1 MVGEDDS
8 PRYRIRAVAERTGI
22 PTATLRAW
30 ERRYGVPEPARSDAR
45 YRLYSERD
53 LSRVRRMASLCAG
66 GLRPAEAART
76 VRTQSMP
83 PPAAIPI
90 ENDDGRDRIIAA
102 IRALDVDALRNALE
116 VALTAGNAA
125 HAYDTVIAPALR
137 RIGELWQS
145 GELSVANEHAASHI
159 VRDLLS
165 TLLRLATP
173 PAPGPTVVLACY
185 DEEQH
190 ELGLL
195 GFALHVASW
204 GYRPLFLG
212 ARVPP
217 CALHKAIEIHRPV
230 IVGIGMVIPPQG
242 DDARAVLSAYAKA
255 CGPIPWVV
263 GGPGSVHVAEQVRR
277 RGGVVASSDLREVRA
292 LFDKLARPKRRPS

>member
-8 PRYRIRAVAERTGI
+8 PRYRIQAVAARTGI

-53 LSRVRRMASLCAG
+53 LGRVRRMASLCAG
-66 GLRPAEAART
+66 GLRPAEAALA
-76 VRTQSMP
+76 VRTQAQPTNGSKVDDAAADRIV
-83 PPAAIPI
+83 AAIK
-90 ENDDGRDRIIAA
+90 
-102 IRALDVDALRNALE
+102 ALDVDALRSSLE
-116 VALTAGNAA
+116 VALTVGNAA
-125 HAYDTVIAPALR
+125 HAYESLIAPALR
-137 RIGELWQS
+137 RVGTLWAC
-145 GELSVANEHAASHI
+145 GELSVAHEHAATHI

-173 PAPGPTVVLACY
+173 PAPAPTVLLACF

-195 GFALHVASW
+195 GFALHVTSW

-217 CALHKAIEIHRPV
+217 RALADAIEIHRPAL
-230 IVGIGMVIPPQG
+230 VGISVVIAPQT
-242 DDARAVLSAYAKA
+242 DATRALLSAYAKS
-255 CGPIPWVV
+255 CGTVPWIV
-263 GGPGSVHVAEQVRR
+263 GGPASLEVAEAVRR
-277 RGGVVASSDLREVRA
+277 RGGVVAPADLQEVRA
-292 LFDKLARPKRRPS
+292 LFDKLTRPKRRAQ

>member
-8 PRYRIRAVAERTGI
+8 PRYRIQAVSDRTGI

-76 VRTQSMP
+76 VRTQTKP
-83 PPAAIPI
+83 PSAAPV
-90 ENDDGRDRIIAA
+90 EGEEGRDRFILA
-102 IRALDVDALRNALE
+102 IRALDVDALRSALE
-116 VALTAGNAA
+116 VALTVGNAA
-125 HAYDTVIAPALR
+125 HAYDSVIAPALR
-137 RIGELWQS
+137 RIGDLWQS
-145 GELSVANEHAASHI
+145 GELSVASEHAASHI
-159 VRDLLS
+159 VSDLLS

-173 PAPGPTVVLACY
+173 PPPAPTVVLACF

-195 GFALHVASW
+195 GFALHAASW

-217 CALHKAIEIHRPV
+217 CALGEAIAIHHPV
-230 IVGIGMVIPPQG
+230 IVGIGMVVPPQG
-242 DDARAVLSAYAKA
+242 DYARAFLSAYAKA
-255 CGPIPWVV
+255 FGSIPWVV
-263 GGPGSVHVAEQVRR
+263 GGPGSVHVAELVRR
-277 RGGVVASSDLREVRA
+277 RGGVVAPSDLCEVRL
-292 LFDKLARPKRRPS
+292 LFDRLARNKRRPS

>member
-1 MVGEDDS
+1 MGGQDEC
-8 PRYRIRAVAERTGI
+8 PRYRIQAVAERTGI

-53 LSRVRRMASLCAG
+53 VDDVRRMASLCAG
-66 GLRPAEAART
+66 GMRPAEAALA
-76 VRTQSMP
+76 VRNQAP
-83 PPAAIPI
+83 PIPTAGPDPLLADEI
-90 ENDDGRDRIIAA
+90 VEAV
-102 IRALDVDALRNALE
+102 RALDVDALRERLAR
-116 VALTAGNAA
+116 ALTSGNAA
-125 HAYDTVIAPALR
+125 TGYDRVVGPMLR
-137 RIGELWQS
+137 RVGELWAC
-145 GELSVANEHAASHI
+145 GELSVANEHAGSQV
-159 VRDLLS
+159 VREMLT

-173 PAPGPTVVLACY
+173 ATPASSVLLACF

-217 CALHKAIEIHRPV
+217 SALGDAIATHRPLL
-230 IVGIGMVIPPQG
+230 VGISVVVPPENG
-242 DDARAVLSAYAKA
+242 DVRPALSAYAKA
-255 CGPIPWVV
+255 CRTVPWIV
-263 GGPGSVHVAEQVRR
+263 GGPGSVPIAEQVRR
-277 RGGVVASSDLREVRA
+277 RGGHVAPADVTQARA
-292 LFDKLARPKRRPS
+292 LFDQLARRRRTS

>member
-1 MVGEDDS
+1 
-8 PRYRIRAVAERTGI
+8 
-22 PTATLRAW
+22 ATLRAW
-30 ERRYGVPEPARSDAR
+30 ERRYGVPQPARSDAR

-53 LSRVRRMASLCAG
+53 LGRVRRMASLCAG

-76 VRTQSMP
+76 VRAQTTP
-83 PPAAIPI
+83 PIAPSTSADEEGA
-90 ENDDGRDRIIAA
+90 ERIVDAV
-102 IRALDVDALRNALE
+102 RALDVDALRAALE
-116 VALTAGNAA
+116 VGLATGNAA
-125 HAYDTVIAPALR
+125 HAYDVVIAPALR
-137 RIGELWQS
+137 RIGDLWAR
-145 GELSVANEHAASHI
+145 GELSIANEHAGSHI

-173 PAPGPTVVLACY
+173 PPPAPAVVLACF

-217 CALHKAIEIHRPV
+217 AALGEAIATHRPAL
-230 IVGIGMVIPPQG
+230 VGIGMVVAPPT
-242 DDARAVLSAYAKA
+242 DDTRAVLSAYGKA
-255 CGPIPWVV
+255 CGAVPWIV
-263 GGPGSVHVAEQVRR
+263 GGPGSLHAAEHVRR
-277 RGGVVASSDLREVRA
+277 RGGVVAPADLGEVRA
-292 LFDKLARPKRRPS
+292 LFDRLARHRRRPP